1 MSQNWRRN
9 QNQPNNQTTKVAIII
24 TMSLEAQISLIT
36 NFWYFLFNRIVLFN
50 CTVQCSIGMNW
61 FAIES
66 CVIMIL
72 WIESLPALAL
82 HCIALQFIRELIATS
97 TTTVQLLQYWYDPLS
112 QRQSKWSFMLGTK
125 LTKLFQWNIV
135 NQMIWLVNIKLGVA
149 LRHCIWKLNIEHCAC
164 CMLHAL
170 H

>member
-1 MSQNWRRN
+1 MNH
-9 QNQPNNQTTKVAIII
+9 
-24 TMSLEAQISLIT
+24 
-36 NFWYFLFNRIVLFN
+36 FLL
-50 CTVQCSIGMNW
+50 
-61 FAIES
+61 
-66 CVIMIL
+66 
-72 WIESLPALAL
+72 L

-149 LRHCIWKLNIEHCAC
+149 LRHCIWKLNIEHWTL
-164 CMLHAL
+164 CMLHAACTAL
-170 H
+170 NMSVSKNFVTFNTQFHNEHWWKWSFDCQKNEFKWREAQWNISLTWKRKMMIRWWEENGIRIRVIGDDP